1 MAAYRAVLKLGV
13 STLGY
18 IAVGSTGRTTA
29 LVALGADR
37 VILPGKF
44 DRGFIHVANVFDS
57 CLGTHHLFPGN
68 LLRMIMTMSTILRT
82 KTHQI
87 QSGLV
92 DLHRWHR

>member
-13 STLGY
+13 STFGY

-44 DRGFIHVANVFDS
+44 DKGFIHVANVFDS

-68 LLRMIMTMSTILRT
+68 LSRMMFTILRT